1 MPLSYSSFFLPMTFI
16 LTLGVSSC
24 KTANPEFRVI
34 QNVPNAEA
42 ETLPAIVVSKNSPA
56 RPELNRI
63 LPKLDAL
70 QNLTGNQVR
79 ALLGT
84 PSFMRSDSPAEMW
97 QYRTDSCT
105 LDLFLYENLDTGIPS
120 VAHYGIRLQLGQALT
135 KTECYEIVIK
145 NSSLAA

>member
-34 QNVPNAEA
+34 QNVPNAQA

-120 VAHYGIRLQLGQALT
+120 VAHYGIRLQPGQALT
-135 KTECYEIVIK
+135 KTECYGIVVK
-145 NSSLAA
+145 ESTQAS

>member
-1 MPLSYSSFFLPMTFI
+1 MTLI

-24 KTANPEFRVI
+24 KTANPEFRI
-34 QNVPNAEA
+34 IENVPNAQA

-56 RPELNRI
+56 RPGLGRI

-105 LDLFLYENLDTGIPS
+105 LDLFLYKNVDTGVPS
-120 VAHYGIRLQLGQALT
+120 VAHYGIRLQLSHALT
-135 KTECYEIVIK
+135 ENECYESVIK
-145 NSSLAA
+145 FSTQAS

>member
-16 LTLGVSSC
+16 LTLGASSC
-24 KTANPEFRVI
+24 KTANTEFRVI
-34 QNVPNAEA
+34 QNVPNAQA

-120 VAHYGIRLQLGQALT
+120 VAHYGIRLQPGQALT
-135 KTECYEIVIK
+135 KTECYGIVVK
-145 NSSLAA
+145 ESTQAS